1 MPATSDRQIEHLL
14 RRAGF
19 GARPDELSTYGAMSI
34 GRAVD
39 ALVGYESVADK
50 VDSLIGKAGYVNM
63 TITGA
68 FSPQS
73 NINHA
78 RQRWL
83 FRMVHSD
90 RPLQEKMTLFWHN
103 HFATGYNKIAG
114 ALGAAE
120 AARYLAAKAADDPGQ
135 VRGQI
140 EMLRDNALGSFKDIL
155 LAIAKDT
162 AMLVWLDGRSNTKAK
177 PQENFGREIMEL
189 FTIGVGNY
197 TEPDVYAAARVFS
210 GWNLNPQRPGLAAD
224 GSQRQE
230 FLYVANQHETAAKT
244 FSFAIYP
251 DGGKTIPARSA
262 TDGMQ
267 DGIDFIN
274 GLAAHP
280 NTARYLATKLYRFFV
295 NEFGAVNVTFV
306 NRVAAVYLQT
316 NGDMKAV
323 LREVLSSPE
332 LWDNG
337 AYFARY
343 SWPVE
348 FVTRAFKDIGWT
360 GFSVNDALTP
370 LANMGQI
377 LFEPPD
383 VSGWDLGQSWFSTSS
398 MLARMNF
405 ASALAGNQKFN
416 LTTAAKT
423 AKATAT
429 PEALLAYFGD
439 ALVTAP
445 VDPSVTTELSTYLH
459 TNGAWTGSD
468 AQLQAKASGLV
479 HLIAGSPEYQ
489 LV

>member
-1 MPATSDRQIEHLL
+1 MAGSDLQIEHLL

-19 GARPDELSTYGAMSI
+19 GARPDELATYGAMSTLQ
-34 GRAVD
+34 AVNTLLAFEAIPD
-39 ALVGYESVADK
+39 T
-50 VDSLIGKAGYVNM
+50 VDSLIGKPGYIGM
-63 TITGA
+63 TISGGA

-114 ALGAAE
+114 ALGATE
-120 AARYLAAKAADDPGQ
+120 GARYMAAKASDDPGK

-140 EMLRDNALGSFKDIL
+140 EMLRDNALGRFKDIL

-162 AMLVWLDGRSNTKAK
+162 AMLVWLDGRTNTKAK

-189 FTIGVGNY
+189 FTVGVGNY
-197 TEPDVYAAARVFS
+197 TEADVYAAARVFS
-210 GWNLNPQRPGLAAD
+210 GWNLQRPGTAAD
-224 GSQRQE
+224 GTQHYE
-230 FLYVANQHETAAKT
+230 FVYNAGQHEITAKT

-262 TDGMQ
+262 ADGMQ

-306 NRVAAVYLQT
+306 NRIASVYLQ
-316 NGDMKAV
+316 NQGDMRAV
-323 LREVLSSPE
+323 MREVLLSPE
-332 LWDNG
+332 FWDGG

-348 FVTRAFKDIGWT
+348 FVVRAFKDVGWS

-370 LANMGQI
+370 LSNMGQI

-383 VSGWDLGQSWFSTSS
+383 VSGWDAGQSWFSTSA

-405 ASALAGNQKFN
+405 ASSLAANQKFN
-416 LTTAAKT
+416 L
-423 AKATAT
+423 ATAVKAASASKT
-429 PEALLAYFGD
+429 PEALLAYFVD

-445 VDPSVTTELSTYLH
+445 LDSNVTAELSNYLH
-459 TNGAWTGSD
+459 ATGAWTASD
-468 AQLQAKASGLV
+468 AQLQQKSSGVV